1 MLGGKVVSTPDALL
15 HKQGSICVIVSE
27 ASGTQDFEVYESWL
41 EALKVIAVD
50 IEWLSRSVGQ
60 YKVLSLR
67 PFALCSED
75 LLDHLGYPDEL
86 ITSMHLSS
94 SQSTLT

>member
-1 MLGGKVVSTPDALL
+1 MLP
-15 HKQGSICVIVSE
+15 KQGYICVIISE
-27 ASGTQDFEVYESWL
+27 ATATQDFDIYESWL
-41 EALKVIAVD
+41 EALKVITVD

-75 LLDHLGYPDEL
+75 SLDNLGYPDE
-86 ITSMHLSS
+86 MVANMQLSS
-94 SQSTLT
+94 SQSTYSAALS